1 MVGEILSD
9 EFYAVVFR
17 KDEIKLMTQVNS
29 ALKELIDDG
38 TVAQLHNKW
47 DLGQAAQVP

>member
-1 MVGEILSD
+1 VL
-9 EFYAVVFR
+9 R
-17 KDEIKLMTQVNS
+17 KDETKIMIQVNS

-38 TVAQLHNKW
+38 TVAQLHKKW